1 MSNFG
6 GKCYNKYRKIAYT
19 CVFLDFTKGCHKMFC
34 VGQTVLYGSNGVCMV
49 DDVTEKRIGK
59 TKIQYYVL
67 KPLCNNTA
75 TLFVPTANQQ
85 LVSKMRRILTEDE
98 AEAILRNLPPCG
110 DWNDNKQERSEQ
122 FRAIITE
129 GSCVELI
136 RLIRLVRTHEQEQ
149 LAGGKRLHIT
159 DERFLKEAEKMVCE
173 EFSLV
178 LHISRDEVL
187 ERILQ

>member
-1 MSNFG
+1 
-6 GKCYNKYRKIAYT
+6 
-19 CVFLDFTKGCHKMFC
+19 MFC

-59 TKIQYYVL
+59 TKMQYYVL
-67 KPLCNNTA
+67 KPLCNNTS

-98 AEAILRNLPPCG
+98 AEAILRDLPPCG

-129 GSCVELI
+129 GSCEELI
-136 RLIRLVRTHEQEQ
+136 RLIRLVRTHGQEQ
-149 LAGGKRLHIT
+149 LAGGKRLHIS
-159 DERFLKEAEKMVCE
+159 DERFLKEAEKMICE

>member
-1 MSNFG
+1 
-6 GKCYNKYRKIAYT
+6 
-19 CVFLDFTKGCHKMFC
+19 MFC

-59 TKIQYYVL
+59 TKMQYYVL
-67 KPLCNNTA
+67 KPLCNNTS

-98 AEAILRNLPPCG
+98 AEAILRDLPPCG

-159 DERFLKEAEKMVCE
+159 DERILKEAEKMICE

>member
-1 MSNFG
+1 
-6 GKCYNKYRKIAYT
+6 
-19 CVFLDFTKGCHKMFC
+19 MFC

-49 DDVTEKRIGK
+49 EEKRIGK
-59 TKIQYYVL
+59 TKMQYYVL
-67 KPLCNNTA
+67 KPLCNNTS

-136 RLIRLVRTHEQEQ
+136 RLIRLVRTHGQEQ
-149 LAGGKRLHIT
+149 LAGGKRLHIS
-159 DERFLKEAEKMVCE
+159 DERFLKEAEKMICE

>member
-1 MSNFG
+1 
-6 GKCYNKYRKIAYT
+6 
-19 CVFLDFTKGCHKMFC
+19 MFC

-67 KPLCNNTA
+67 KPLCNNTS

-98 AEAILRNLPPCG
+98 AEAILRDLPPCG

-136 RLIRLVRTHEQEQ
+136 RLIRLVRTHGQEQ

-159 DERFLKEAEKMVCE
+159 DERFLKEAEKMICE

>member
-1 MSNFG
+1 
-6 GKCYNKYRKIAYT
+6 
-19 CVFLDFTKGCHKMFC
+19 MFC

-67 KPLCNNTA
+67 KPLCNNTS

-98 AEAILRNLPPCG
+98 AEAILRDLPPCG

-187 ERILQ
+187 ERIMQ

>member
-1 MSNFG
+1 
-6 GKCYNKYRKIAYT
+6 
-19 CVFLDFTKGCHKMFC
+19 MFC
-34 VGQTVLYGSNGVCMV
+34 IGQTVLYGSNGVCMV

-59 TKIQYYVL
+59 TKMQYYVL
-67 KPLCNNTA
+67 KPLCNNTS

>member
-1 MSNFG
+1 
-6 GKCYNKYRKIAYT
+6 
-19 CVFLDFTKGCHKMFC
+19 MFC

-59 TKIQYYVL
+59 TKMQYYVL
-67 KPLCNNTA
+67 KPLCNNTS

-98 AEAILRNLPPCG
+98 AEAILRDLPPCG

-136 RLIRLVRTHEQEQ
+136 RLMRLVRTHEQEQ

-159 DERFLKEAEKMVCE
+159 DERFLKEAEKMICE

>member
-1 MSNFG
+1 
-6 GKCYNKYRKIAYT
+6 
-19 CVFLDFTKGCHKMFC
+19 MFC

-67 KPLCNNTA
+67 KPLCNNTS

-98 AEAILRNLPPCG
+98 AEAILRDLPPCG

-136 RLIRLVRTHEQEQ
+136 RLIRLVRTHGQEQ
-149 LAGGKRLHIT
+149 LAGGKRLHIS

-187 ERILQ
+187 ERIMQ

>member
-1 MSNFG
+1 
-6 GKCYNKYRKIAYT
+6 
-19 CVFLDFTKGCHKMFC
+19 MFC
-34 VGQTVLYGSNGVCMV
+34 IGQTVLYGSNGVCVV

-59 TKIQYYVL
+59 TKMQYYVL
-67 KPLCNNTA
+67 KPLCNNTS

-98 AEAILRNLPPCG
+98 AEAILRDLPPCG

-187 ERILQ
+187 ERIMQ

>member
-1 MSNFG
+1 
-6 GKCYNKYRKIAYT
+6 
-19 CVFLDFTKGCHKMFC
+19 MFC

-59 TKIQYYVL
+59 TKMQYYVL
-67 KPLCNNTA
+67 KPLCNNTS

-98 AEAILRNLPPCG
+98 AEAILRDLPPCG

-136 RLIRLVRTHEQEQ
+136 RLIRLVRTHGQEQ

-159 DERFLKEAEKMVCE
+159 DERFLKEAEKMICE

-187 ERILQ
+187 ERIML

>member
-1 MSNFG
+1 
-6 GKCYNKYRKIAYT
+6 
-19 CVFLDFTKGCHKMFC
+19 MFC

-59 TKIQYYVL
+59 TKMQYYVL
-67 KPLCNNTA
+67 KPLCNNTS

-98 AEAILRNLPPCG
+98 AEAILRDLPPCG

-136 RLIRLVRTHEQEQ
+136 RLIRLVRTHGQEQ

-159 DERFLKEAEKMVCE
+159 DERFLKEAEKMICE

>member
-1 MSNFG
+1 
-6 GKCYNKYRKIAYT
+6 
-19 CVFLDFTKGCHKMFC
+19 MFC

-59 TKIQYYVL
+59 TKMQYYVL
-67 KPLCNNTA
+67 KPLCNNTS

-98 AEAILRNLPPCG
+98 AEAILRDLPPCG

-178 LHISRDEVL
+178 LHISRDEVR

>member
-1 MSNFG
+1 
-6 GKCYNKYRKIAYT
+6 
-19 CVFLDFTKGCHKMFC
+19 MFC

-59 TKIQYYVL
+59 TKMQYYVL
-67 KPLCNNTA
+67 KPLCNNTS

-98 AEAILRNLPPCG
+98 AEAILRDLPPCG
-110 DWNDNKQERSEQ
+110 DWNDNKQERSEL

-187 ERILQ
+187 ERIMQ

>member
-1 MSNFG
+1 M
-6 GKCYNKYRKIAYT
+6 
-19 CVFLDFTKGCHKMFC
+19 
-34 VGQTVLYGSNGVCMV
+34 
-49 DDVTEKRIGK
+49 
-59 TKIQYYVL
+59 
-67 KPLCNNTA
+67 
-75 TLFVPTANQQ
+75 
-85 LVSKMRRILTEDE
+85 
-98 AEAILRNLPPCG
+98 RNLPPCG

-149 LAGGKRLHIT
+149 LAGGKRLHIS
-159 DERFLKEAEKMVCE
+159 DERFLKEAEKMICE

>member
-1 MSNFG
+1 
-6 GKCYNKYRKIAYT
+6 
-19 CVFLDFTKGCHKMFC
+19 MFC

-67 KPLCNNTA
+67 KPLCNNTS

-98 AEAILRNLPPCG
+98 AEAILRDLPPCG

-159 DERFLKEAEKMVCE
+159 DERFLKEAEKMICKK
-173 EFSLV
+173 FSLV

>member
-1 MSNFG
+1 
-6 GKCYNKYRKIAYT
+6 
-19 CVFLDFTKGCHKMFC
+19 MFC

-59 TKIQYYVL
+59 TKMQYYVL
-67 KPLCNNTA
+67 KPLCNNTS

-98 AEAILRNLPPCG
+98 AEAILRDLPPCG

-136 RLIRLVRTHEQEQ
+136 RLIRLVRTREQEQ
-149 LAGGKRLHIT
+149 LAGGKRLHIS
-159 DERFLKEAEKMVCE
+159 DERFLKEAEKMICE

>member
-1 MSNFG
+1 
-6 GKCYNKYRKIAYT
+6 
-19 CVFLDFTKGCHKMFC
+19 MFC

-59 TKIQYYVL
+59 TKMQYYVL
-67 KPLCNNTA
+67 KPLCNNTS

-98 AEAILRNLPPCG
+98 AEAILRDLPPCG

-159 DERFLKEAEKMVCE
+159 DERFLKEAEKMICE

-187 ERILQ
+187 ERILL

>member
-1 MSNFG
+1 
-6 GKCYNKYRKIAYT
+6 
-19 CVFLDFTKGCHKMFC
+19 MFC

-67 KPLCNNTA
+67 KPLCNNTS

-136 RLIRLVRTHEQEQ
+136 RLIRLVRTHGQEQ
-149 LAGGKRLHIT
+149 LAGGKRLHIS
-159 DERFLKEAEKMVCE
+159 DERFLKEAEKMICE

>member
-1 MSNFG
+1 
-6 GKCYNKYRKIAYT
+6 
-19 CVFLDFTKGCHKMFC
+19 MFC

-59 TKIQYYVL
+59 TKMQYYVL
-67 KPLCNNTA
+67 KPLCNNTS

-149 LAGGKRLHIT
+149 LAGGKRLHIS

>member
-1 MSNFG
+1 
-6 GKCYNKYRKIAYT
+6 
-19 CVFLDFTKGCHKMFC
+19 MFC

-59 TKIQYYVL
+59 TKMQYYVL
-67 KPLCNNTA
+67 KPLCNNTS

-98 AEAILRNLPPCG
+98 AEAILRDLPPCG

-159 DERFLKEAEKMVCE
+159 DERFLKEAEKMICE

-187 ERILQ
+187 ERIML

>member
-1 MSNFG
+1 
-6 GKCYNKYRKIAYT
+6 
-19 CVFLDFTKGCHKMFC
+19 MFC

-59 TKIQYYVL
+59 TKMQYYVL
-67 KPLCNNTA
+67 KPLCNNTS

-98 AEAILRNLPPCG
+98 AEAILRDLPPCG

-149 LAGGKRLHIT
+149 LAGGKRLHIS
-159 DERFLKEAEKMVCE
+159 DERFLKEAEKMICE

-187 ERILQ
+187 ERIMQ

>member
-1 MSNFG
+1 
-6 GKCYNKYRKIAYT
+6 
-19 CVFLDFTKGCHKMFC
+19 MFC

-59 TKIQYYVL
+59 TKMQYYVL
-67 KPLCNNTA
+67 KPLCNNTS

>member
-1 MSNFG
+1 
-6 GKCYNKYRKIAYT
+6 
-19 CVFLDFTKGCHKMFC
+19 MFC

-59 TKIQYYVL
+59 TKMQYYVL
-67 KPLCNNTA
+67 KPLCNNTS

-98 AEAILRNLPPCG
+98 AEAILRDLPPCG

>member
-1 MSNFG
+1 MN
-6 GKCYNKYRKIAYT
+6 RKSSSAYYKAL
-19 CVFLDFTKGCHKMFC
+19 VKKIRGVMTKDMI
-34 VGQTVLYGSNGVCMV
+34 NGV
-49 DDVTEKRIGK
+49 
-59 TKIQYYVL
+59 L
-67 KPLCNNTA
+67 
-75 TLFVPTANQQ
+75 
-85 LVSKMRRILTEDE
+85 SK
-98 AEAILRNLPPCG
+98 LPEPG
-110 DWNDNKQERSEQ
+110 EWNDNKQERSEQ

-136 RLIRLVRTHEQEQ
+136 RLIRLVRTHGQEQ

-159 DERFLKEAEKMVCE
+159 DERFLKEAEKMICE

>member
-1 MSNFG
+1 M
-6 GKCYNKYRKIAYT
+6 
-19 CVFLDFTKGCHKMFC
+19 
-34 VGQTVLYGSNGVCMV
+34 
-49 DDVTEKRIGK
+49 
-59 TKIQYYVL
+59 QYYVL
-67 KPLCNNTA
+67 KPLCNNTS

-98 AEAILRNLPPCG
+98 AEAILRDLPPCG

>member
-1 MSNFG
+1 
-6 GKCYNKYRKIAYT
+6 
-19 CVFLDFTKGCHKMFC
+19 MFC

-67 KPLCNNTA
+67 KPLCNNTS

-98 AEAILRNLPPCG
+98 AEAILRDLPPCG

-159 DERFLKEAEKMVCE
+159 DERFLKEAEKMICE

>member
-1 MSNFG
+1 
-6 GKCYNKYRKIAYT
+6 
-19 CVFLDFTKGCHKMFC
+19 MFC

-59 TKIQYYVL
+59 TKMQYYVL
-67 KPLCNNTA
+67 KPLCNNTS

-98 AEAILRNLPPCG
+98 AEAILRDLPPCG

-136 RLIRLVRTHEQEQ
+136 RLIRLVCTHGQEQ

-159 DERFLKEAEKMVCE
+159 DERFLKEAEKMICE

>member
-1 MSNFG
+1 
-6 GKCYNKYRKIAYT
+6 
-19 CVFLDFTKGCHKMFC
+19 MFC

-59 TKIQYYVL
+59 TKMQYYVL
-67 KPLCNNTA
+67 KPLCNNTS

-136 RLIRLVRTHEQEQ
+136 RLIRLVRTHGQEQ
-149 LAGGKRLHIT
+149 LAGENACT
-159 DERFLKEAEKMVCE
+159 
-173 EFSLV
+173 
-178 LHISRDEVL
+178 SRTSGF
-187 ERILQ
+187 

>member
-1 MSNFG
+1 
-6 GKCYNKYRKIAYT
+6 
-19 CVFLDFTKGCHKMFC
+19 MFC

-59 TKIQYYVL
+59 TKMQYYVL
-67 KPLCNNTA
+67 KPLCNNTS

-136 RLIRLVRTHEQEQ
+136 RLIRLVRTHGQEQ

>member
-1 MSNFG
+1 
-6 GKCYNKYRKIAYT
+6 
-19 CVFLDFTKGCHKMFC
+19 MFC
-34 VGQTVLYGSNGVCMV
+34 VGQTVLYGSNGVCVV

-59 TKIQYYVL
+59 TKMQYYVL
-67 KPLCNNTA
+67 KPLCNNTS

-98 AEAILRNLPPCG
+98 AEAILRDLPPCG

-159 DERFLKEAEKMVCE
+159 DERFLKEAEKMICE

>member
-1 MSNFG
+1 
-6 GKCYNKYRKIAYT
+6 
-19 CVFLDFTKGCHKMFC
+19 MFC

-59 TKIQYYVL
+59 TKMQYYVL
-67 KPLCNNTA
+67 KPLCNNTS

-159 DERFLKEAEKMVCE
+159 DERILKEAEKMICE

>member
-1 MSNFG
+1 
-6 GKCYNKYRKIAYT
+6 
-19 CVFLDFTKGCHKMFC
+19 MFC

-59 TKIQYYVL
+59 TKMQYYVL
-67 KPLCNNTA
+67 KPLCNNTS

-98 AEAILRNLPPCG
+98 AEAILRDLPPCG

-187 ERILQ
+187 ERIMQ

>member
-1 MSNFG
+1 
-6 GKCYNKYRKIAYT
+6 
-19 CVFLDFTKGCHKMFC
+19 MFC
-34 VGQTVLYGSNGVCMV
+34 VGQTVLYGSNGVCVV

-59 TKIQYYVL
+59 TKMQYYVL
-67 KPLCNNTA
+67 KPLCNNTS

-98 AEAILRNLPPCG
+98 AEAILRDLPPCG

-149 LAGGKRLHIT
+149 LAGGKRLHIS
-159 DERFLKEAEKMVCE
+159 DERFLKEAEKMICE

>member
-1 MSNFG
+1 
-6 GKCYNKYRKIAYT
+6 
-19 CVFLDFTKGCHKMFC
+19 MFC

-59 TKIQYYVL
+59 TKMQYYVL
-67 KPLCNNTA
+67 KPLCNNTS

-136 RLIRLVRTHEQEQ
+136 RLIRLVRTHGQEQ
-149 LAGGKRLHIT
+149 LAGGKRLHIS
-159 DERFLKEAEKMVCE
+159 DERFLKEAEKMICE

>member
-1 MSNFG
+1 
-6 GKCYNKYRKIAYT
+6 
-19 CVFLDFTKGCHKMFC
+19 MFC

-59 TKIQYYVL
+59 TKMQYYVL
-67 KPLCNNTA
+67 KPLCNNTS

-136 RLIRLVRTHEQEQ
+136 RLIRLVRTHGQEQ
-149 LAGGKRLHIT
+149 LAGGKRLHIS
-159 DERFLKEAEKMVCE
+159 DERFLKEAEKMICE

-187 ERILQ
+187 ERIML

>member
-1 MSNFG
+1 
-6 GKCYNKYRKIAYT
+6 
-19 CVFLDFTKGCHKMFC
+19 MFC

-67 KPLCNNTA
+67 KPLCNNTS

-98 AEAILRNLPPCG
+98 AEAILRDLPPCG

-136 RLIRLVRTHEQEQ
+136 RLIRLVRTHGQEQ
-149 LAGGKRLHIT
+149 LAGGKRLHIS
-159 DERFLKEAEKMVCE
+159 DERFLKEAEKMICE

-187 ERILQ
+187 ERIMQ

>member
-1 MSNFG
+1 
-6 GKCYNKYRKIAYT
+6 
-19 CVFLDFTKGCHKMFC
+19 
-34 VGQTVLYGSNGVCMV
+34 MV

-67 KPLCNNTA
+67 KPLCNNTS

-98 AEAILRNLPPCG
+98 AEAILRDLPPCG

-136 RLIRLVRTHEQEQ
+136 RLIRLVRTHGQEQ
-149 LAGGKRLHIT
+149 LAGGKRLHIS
-159 DERFLKEAEKMVCE
+159 DERFLKEAEKMICE

>member
-1 MSNFG
+1 
-6 GKCYNKYRKIAYT
+6 
-19 CVFLDFTKGCHKMFC
+19 MFC

-59 TKIQYYVL
+59 TKMQYYVL
-67 KPLCNNTA
+67 KPLCNNTS

-98 AEAILRNLPPCG
+98 AEAILRDLPPCG

-136 RLIRLVRTHEQEQ
+136 RLIRLVRTHGQEQ
-149 LAGGKRLHIT
+149 LAGGKRLHIS
-159 DERFLKEAEKMVCE
+159 DERFLKEAEKMICE